1 MVSNVA
7 KELCCGDDRSFGLMA
22 ESRMPLS
29 ELCESL
35 MRQLE
40 VKDEQIALLVH
51 LAALLGEV
59 DEQGVVPL
67 SLLRN
72 QEMMLAIG
80 YSPRESKPPIS

>member
-40 VKDEQIALLVH
+40 VKDEQIALLAGQRDEVLQVRRKR
-51 LAALLGEV
+51 LA
-59 DEQGVVPL
+59 PL
-67 SLLRN
+67 HEGS
-72 QEMMLAIG
+72 
-80 YSPRESKPPIS
+80 